1 MLSGLIESMSKNAK
15 ETSFELVNKI
25 AMMNI
30 IEKKLSNGKYINLD
44 TDTIQLNEVSFVHH
58 DGLQEPSEKQY
69 NMMEAAM
76 IKQEL
81 SQFIAAFLGYPD
93 RIDVKLDITNY
104 IKGYYL
110 FTITITD
117 NGLKARTI

>member
-15 ETSFELVNKI
+15 ETSFEMISKI

-30 IEKKLSNGKYINLD
+30 IEKKLSNGKYISLD

-58 DGLQEPSEKQY
+58 DGLQEPSDQQY
-69 NMMEAAM
+69 NMMEAEM

-81 SQFIAAFLGYPD
+81 SKFIAAFLGYPD